1 MKKILYITAGLLL
14 TAGAAFA
21 QSAGSIDTT
30 SMDKI
35 DSMIEQSS
43 GSYPPIDTGMM
54 TSRGML
60 QKAWSDPMKNMGEGQ
75 TKPGYTRYVWS
86 SDMVL
91 PVRLRESMAT
101 LINFPSWEVIDSI
114 WIGDTTSFVGEF
126 PTPNSLLLFTQPGMI
141 GVDSNLIVFGRSGNR
156 YAFYIRSEAY
166 NTDRITNSVVDVVV
180 PNSPSGGS
188 TGGVS
193 SGSSA
198 SSSVP
203 YWASGRRG
211 ASGAPGDSLNPSA
224 GLNVASNAPKNWLEG
239 IPMNPEEFKFDIEIY
254 VPNPNDI
261 SIAPE
266 RVWHDNIFTYIDFG
280 PKALAMLERP
290 IVNLIIQD
298 SESPVGFRTR
308 GPNGRLIVVEAVG
321 DMVLRNGEKVVCLKL
336 RRDPA
341 MGLDYIDYSTSN
353 AQTWWVQPPIGKD
366 AQNAGKTSLGEAVA
380 KGYRGPGA
388 GGAGSDASSSGAAS
402 GKGAGATGTG
412 TGSAYGAGFGASASF
427 GADADADKRLYFEGM
442 SRLPKGKISSD
453 AKSDI
458 ERTLALMAKDGEEL
472 GSYAYIYTPGK
483 EKISLELASNKDITK
498 LESAWDAISRRNWDL
513 IGSYQPYYSVDS
525 TAQSG
530 AQEMFHLRVGP
541 VPSIQVGDNVCGQ
554 LSRRGLNCKVVRTQ

>member
-1 MKKILYITAGLLL
+1 MKKILCITAGLLL

-180 PNSPSGGS
+180 PNSPSGSS

-266 RVWHDNIFTYIDFG
+266 RVWHDNIFTYIESASNSRLLNSGNSLRKFNNMRG
-280 PKALAMLERP
+280 MLELVEYKYTTP
-290 IVNLIIQD
+290 AIPTVS
-298 SESPVGFRTR
+298 SEWE
-308 GPNGRLIVVEAVG
+308 N
-321 DMVLRNGEKVVCLKL
+321 
-336 RRDPA
+336 
-341 MGLDYIDYSTSN
+341 YYSNIMNVS
-353 AQTWWVQPPIGKD
+353 
-366 AQNAGKTSLGEAVA
+366 
-380 KGYRGPGA
+380 
-388 GGAGSDASSSGAAS
+388 
-402 GKGAGATGTG
+402 
-412 TGSAYGAGFGASASF
+412 
-427 GADADADKRLYFEGM
+427 
-442 SRLPKGKISSD
+442 LPKGQSLQDNPAFISFWELSNKAAREYRKERWKVGYQFLMDAYHNEKFGPIPNRSD
-453 AKSDI
+453 RLWPDQKK
-458 ERTLALMAKDGEEL
+458 RALQPVPT
-472 GSYAYIYTPGK
+472 S
-483 EKISLELASNKDITK
+483 ASN
-498 LESAWDAISRRNWDL
+498 L
-513 IGSYQPYYSVDS
+513 P
-525 TAQSG
+525 
-530 AQEMFHLRVGP
+530 
-541 VPSIQVGDNVCGQ
+541 PSWPAS
-554 LSRRGLNCKVVRTQ
+554 LAKK

>member
-43 GSYPPIDTGMM
+43 GSYPPIDTGLM

-180 PNSPSGGS
+180 PNFPSGSS

-380 KGYRGPGA
+380 KGYRGPETKGL
-388 GGAGSDASSSGAAS
+388 GT
-402 GKGAGATGTG
+402 GAGAGTG
-412 TGSAYGAGFGASASF
+412 AGIGAGAGMGTGAGAGAANIGKGKSASV
-427 GADADADKRLYFEGM
+427 GRSADAVLYSESMG
-442 SRLPKGKISSD
+442 RLPKGRVSSD
-453 AKSDI
+453 ARGDI
-458 ERTLALMAKDGEEL
+458 ERTLAMMAKDGEEL
-472 GSYAYIYTPGK
+472 GSYTYTPGK
-483 EKISLELASNKDITK
+483 EKISLELASNKDVTK
-498 LESAWDAISRRNWDL
+498 LESAWDSISRRNWDL

>member
-1 MKKILYITAGLLL
+1 
-14 TAGAAFA
+14 
-21 QSAGSIDTT
+21 
-30 SMDKI
+30 
-35 DSMIEQSS
+35 
-43 GSYPPIDTGMM
+43 
-54 TSRGML
+54 
-60 QKAWSDPMKNMGEGQ
+60 
-75 TKPGYTRYVWS
+75 
-86 SDMVL
+86 
-91 PVRLRESMAT
+91 
-101 LINFPSWEVIDSI
+101 
-114 WIGDTTSFVGEF
+114 
-126 PTPNSLLLFTQPGMI
+126 
-141 GVDSNLIVFGRSGNR
+141 
-156 YAFYIRSEAY
+156 
-166 NTDRITNSVVDVVV
+166 
-180 PNSPSGGS
+180 
-188 TGGVS
+188 
-193 SGSSA
+193 
-198 SSSVP
+198 
-203 YWASGRRG
+203 
-211 ASGAPGDSLNPSA
+211 
-224 GLNVASNAPKNWLEG
+224 
-239 IPMNPEEFKFDIEIY
+239 MNPEEFKFDIEIY

-290 IVNLIIQD
+290 IVNLIIQG

-341 MGLDYIDYSTSN
+341 MGLEYIDYSTSN

-388 GGAGSDASSSGAAS
+388 NGAGSDASGVGAAA
-402 GKGAGATGTG
+402 GKGT
-412 TGSAYGAGFGASASF
+412 GAGVGFGAGASASF
-427 GADADADKRLYFEGM
+427 GAGTGASADKRLYFEGM
-442 SRLPKGKISSD
+442 SRLPQGKVSSD

-458 ERTLALMAKDGEEL
+458 ERTLAMMAKDGEEL
-472 GSYAYIYTPGK
+472 GSYAYTYTPGK

-513 IGSYQPYYSVDS
+513 IGSYQPYFSVDS

>member
-1 MKKILYITAGLLL
+1 
-14 TAGAAFA
+14 
-21 QSAGSIDTT
+21 
-30 SMDKI
+30 
-35 DSMIEQSS
+35 
-43 GSYPPIDTGMM
+43 
-54 TSRGML
+54 
-60 QKAWSDPMKNMGEGQ
+60 
-75 TKPGYTRYVWS
+75 
-86 SDMVL
+86 
-91 PVRLRESMAT
+91 
-101 LINFPSWEVIDSI
+101 
-114 WIGDTTSFVGEF
+114 
-126 PTPNSLLLFTQPGMI
+126 
-141 GVDSNLIVFGRSGNR
+141 
-156 YAFYIRSEAY
+156 
-166 NTDRITNSVVDVVV
+166 
-180 PNSPSGGS
+180 
-188 TGGVS
+188 
-193 SGSSA
+193 
-198 SSSVP
+198 
-203 YWASGRRG
+203 
-211 ASGAPGDSLNPSA
+211 
-224 GLNVASNAPKNWLEG
+224 
-239 IPMNPEEFKFDIEIY
+239 MNPEEFKFDIEIY

-290 IVNLIIQD
+290 IVNLIIQG

-341 MGLDYIDYSTSN
+341 MGLEYIDYSTSN

-380 KGYRGPGA
+380 KGYRAPGVKGGTGADAAGAAAGA
-388 GGAGSDASSSGAAS
+388 GV
-402 GKGAGATGTG
+402 GAGA
-412 TGSAYGAGFGASASF
+412 GAGARAGSGA
-427 GADADADKRLYFEGM
+427 GADKGLYFEGM
-442 SRLPKGKISSD
+442 SRLPQGKVSSD

-458 ERTLALMAKDGEEL
+458 ERTLAMMAKDGEEL
-472 GSYAYIYTPGK
+472 GSYTYAYTPGK

-513 IGSYQPYYSVDS
+513 IGSYQPYFSVDS
-525 TAQSG
+525 SAQSG

>member
-43 GSYPPIDTGMM
+43 GSYPPIDTGLM

-60 QKAWSDPMKNMGEGQ
+60 QKAWSEPMKNMGEGQ

-180 PNSPSGGS
+180 PNSPSGSS

-380 KGYRGPGA
+380 KGYRGPETKGL
-388 GGAGSDASSSGAAS
+388 GTGVGV
-402 GKGAGATGTG
+402 GAGAGV
-412 TGSAYGAGFGASASF
+412 GAGVGA
-427 GADADADKRLYFEGM
+427 GADAGSANIGKGKSASVGKSADAVLYSESMG
-442 SRLPKGKISSD
+442 RLPKGRVSSD
-453 AKSDI
+453 ARSDI
-458 ERTLALMAKDGEEL
+458 ERTLAMMAKDGEEL
-472 GSYAYIYTPGK
+472 GSYTYTPGK
-483 EKISLELASNKDITK
+483 EKISLELASNKDVTK
-498 LESAWDAISRRNWDL
+498 LESAWESISRRNWDL

>member
-43 GSYPPIDTGMM
+43 GSYPPIDTGLM

-60 QKAWSDPMKNMGEGQ
+60 QKAWSEPMKNMGEGQ

-180 PNSPSGGS
+180 PNSPSGSS

-266 RVWHDNIFTYIDFG
+266 RVWHDNIFTYIANAFG
-280 PKALAMLERP
+280 PKSM
-290 IVNLIIQD
+290 
-298 SESPVGFRTR
+298 
-308 GPNGRLIVVEAVG
+308 
-321 DMVLRNGEKVVCLKL
+321 
-336 RRDPA
+336 
-341 MGLDYIDYSTSN
+341 
-353 AQTWWVQPPIGKD
+353 
-366 AQNAGKTSLGEAVA
+366 
-380 KGYRGPGA
+380 
-388 GGAGSDASSSGAAS
+388 
-402 GKGAGATGTG
+402 
-412 TGSAYGAGFGASASF
+412 
-427 GADADADKRLYFEGM
+427 
-442 SRLPKGKISSD
+442 
-453 AKSDI
+453 
-458 ERTLALMAKDGEEL
+458 
-472 GSYAYIYTPGK
+472 
-483 EKISLELASNKDITK
+483 
-498 LESAWDAISRRNWDL
+498 
-513 IGSYQPYYSVDS
+513 
-525 TAQSG
+525 
-530 AQEMFHLRVGP
+530 
-541 VPSIQVGDNVCGQ
+541 
-554 LSRRGLNCKVVRTQ
+554 